1 MNSLLKLSTQLSK
14 MLLIRNPIRFY
25 HDKIIDHYEN
35 PRNVGSLDKNSK
47 NVGTGMVGAP
57 ACIHE
62 DTLISLA
69 DGRRYET
76 VKNLYKENRYIK
88 VWSYNTKNKI
98 YEIKNAKIIKRR
110 KKKEMIKITFDDS
123 SLICTKDHKFLTRN
137 NEYIESEKLTGI
149 SITPFKRST
158 TKEETEMCNDY
169 KIINIKELQETFD
182 CYDLQV
188 EENNNFAVITN
199 VTKNSGIIIKNC
211 GDVIKLQIEVD
222 DNGKIVKSKF
232 KSFGCGSAIASSSLT
247 TEWVKGKHIDD
258 AIEITNRDI
267 AKHLKLPPVKLHCSN
282 LSEDAIKAAIKD
294 YKSKNKI

>member
-1 MNSLLKLSTQLSK
+1 MINLFKLSK
-14 MLLIRNPIRFY
+14 MLFVRNPIRFY
-25 HDKIIDHYEN
+25 YDKIIDHYEN

-47 NVGTGMVGAP
+47 NIGTGLVGAP

-98 YEIKNAKIIKRR
+98 YKIKNAKIIKRR
-110 KKKEMIKITFDDS
+110 KKKEMIKIIFDDNS

-158 TKEETEMCNDY
+158 SKEETEMCNDY
-169 KIINIKELQETFD
+169 KIINIDKLSDTFD

-222 DNGKIVKSKF
+222 DDGKIINSKF
-232 KSFGCGSAIASSSLT
+232 RTFGCGSAIASSSVT
-247 TEWVKGKHIDD
+247 TEWVTGKHIDD
-258 AIEITNRDI
+258 AIKITNMEI
-267 AKHLKLPPVKLHCSN
+267 ASHLKLPAVKKHCSL
-282 LSEDAIKAAIKD
+282 LSEDAIRAAIKD
-294 YKSKNKI
+294 YQNKNK